1 MLDSIL
7 TLVQTTSEVDIIL
20 NLVEKTEPLNKEVQV
35 ADQAAD
41 LRLKSLFIRLHVFI
55 SLDSYLL
62 LSI

>member
-7 TLVQTTSEVDIIL
+7 TLVQATSEVDIIL

-35 ADQAAD
+35 ADQVAD